1 LRAIVPAD
9 AGEYPNAKHCKD
21 KESGHVPAAEL
32 LLLGRGRRACFFNI
46 SLLHRCEWFRC
57 RLTAARGA
65 QRFKILIGNFPLFPR
80 EGIPAQQRHELRH
93 ELRSSKLRC
102 GIDQMVLLL
111 AHIGA
116 LKDKARQLFV
126 PLQFVQEI

>member
-1 LRAIVPAD
+1 MCPPPNFFCSAEDGVPVSLTSACYTAVNGSD
-9 AGEYPNAKHCKD
+9 AA
-21 KESGHVPAAEL
+21 S
-32 LLLGRGRRACFFNI
+32 
-46 SLLHRCEWFRC
+46 
-57 RLTAARGA
+57 RL
-65 QRFKILIGNFPLFPR
+65 RFKILIGNFPLFPR